1 MKLYSDWQ
9 FLTLMSIFFWG
20 LWGLWGFFSKLAA
33 NKLEWGT
40 ILVLLSIGTFI
51 VVLATTPSSFII
63 KINKPMVIGLLAGI
77 FCALGYF
84 FFYRALVK
92 ADASAVI
99 PISSMYIVVAAILAM
114 IFLDEPITIR
124 KVGGILSAVIAII
137 LLSK

>member
-1 MKLYSDWQ
+1 MKLYSNWQ

-20 LWGLWGFFSKLAA
+20 LWGFLSKLVA

-51 VVLATTPSSFII
+51 VALATTPTSFII
-63 KINKPMVIGLLAGI
+63 KINKPTAIGLLAGI

-92 ADASAVI
+92 GDASAVI

-114 IFLDEPITIR
+114 IFLDEPITVR

>member
-1 MKLYSDWQ
+1 MKFCSDWQ
-9 FLTLMSIFFWG
+9 FLTLMSILFWG
-20 LWGLWGFFSKLAA
+20 LWGFLSKVVTD
-33 NKLEWGT
+33 KLEWGT

-51 VVLATTPSSFII
+51 VALATTPASFAI
-63 KINKPMVIGLLAGI
+63 KINKSMFIGLLAGI

-84 FFYRALVK
+84 FFYRALLK

-114 IFLDEPITIR
+114 IFLDEPVTVR
-124 KVGGILSAVIAII
+124 RVGGILSAVIAII